1 MRKFKDAVS
10 IEFSGADKDGPWSRF
25 QHFSFEAILPMPK
38 ELKNV
43 KSPVIIMTEAE
54 IETYK
59 KEHSNS
65 EWCLDNLPITQ
76 EASDRLDELYDENNW
91 YDWANTNWGVKWDAC
106 DVQVDE
112 EFGDTEIT
120 YRFDTPWGPPNEIYT
135 LLVAK
140 FPEVHISWFWD
151 EPGTEVAGYLK
162 QK

>member
-1 MRKFKDAVS
+1 VTT
-10 IEFSGADKDGPWSRF
+10 IGTIG
-25 QHFSFEAILPMPK
+25 L
-38 ELKNV
+38 
-43 KSPVIIMTEAE
+43 II
-54 IETYK
+54 IG
-59 KEHSNS
+59 
-65 EWCLDNLPITQ
+65 
-76 EASDRLDELYDENNW
+76 
-91 YDWANTNWGVKWDAC
+91 GVKWDCC

-135 LLVAK
+135 LLVSK